1 MLFEIIYLFYIFVK
15 NYLEYILTTLRN
27 ESNVT
32 FLFRNLLSLKNHKY
46 KFLKD
51 IYIILK

>member
-1 MLFEIIYLFYIFVK
+1 MLFKIIYLFYIFVT
-15 NYLEYILTTLRN
+15 NYLEYILT
-27 ESNVT
+27 T